1 MEIFVKQKFYKRVT
15 ELMSEFPD
23 PPFAVKNALRTLSFF
38 TAVPFRG
45 YVLRACQ
52 LIALSN
58 NRSVDVKECDELTR
72 AVRKL
77 GKEQQ

>member
-1 MEIFVKQKFYKRVT
+1 MQTGDRTHVRIPRSSVCRE
-15 ELMSEFPD
+15 
-23 PPFAVKNALRTLSFF
+23 NALRTLSFF